1 MDAARMIEE
10 RVGGDIAELAS
21 MVDPDQEGWS
31 RVALTEV
38 DVEGRQW
45 ALKQFRRLGLD
56 ARIDPAG
63 NVIGCLQGAQLSWCD
78 NSRNPAHASIMTSI
92 LLFSSAKNQTASASA
107 VSDQEP

>member
-63 NVIGCLQGAQLSWCD
+63 NVIGCLQGAIGGLLIMIGSHV
-78 NSRNPAHASIMTSI
+78 NS
-92 LLFSSAKNQTASASA
+92 LFFFCLFFFI
-107 VSDQEP
+107 